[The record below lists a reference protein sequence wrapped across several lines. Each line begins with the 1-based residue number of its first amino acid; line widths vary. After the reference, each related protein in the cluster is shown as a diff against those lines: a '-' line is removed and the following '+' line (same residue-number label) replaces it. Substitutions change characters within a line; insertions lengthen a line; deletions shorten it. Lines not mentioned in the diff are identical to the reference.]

1 MIANVAVAS
10 IAVFGIRGIYYALL
24 EETGVPFEMTGVATG
39 VICMV
44 GLSPDIFMPLV
55 GGMLID
61 AHPGPLG
68 YRYFFL
74 IVAGLCL
81 VGVAAGA
88 LVTRV
93 WTHADSIR
101 HP

>member
-1 MIANVAVAS
+1 M
-10 IAVFGIRGIYYALL
+10 
-24 EETGVPFEMTGVATG
+24 PFEVTGVATG

-44 GLSPDIFMPLV
+44 GLSSDIFMPLV

-61 AHPGPLG
+61 AHPGSLG

-93 WTHADSIR
+93 WTHADSIW